1 MMDQDR
7 ERQYNPFAPAMSN
20 SGGATLEAGM
30 PQIAAAQ
37 TAAMADQGESA
48 KEKAIGL
55 AMDKGMN
62 YGVDKGAGAL
72 SKAIAGI
79 GSGGSAASTAAMAG
93 RAGLTGAG
101 PGLASTG
108 KMVAGPIANGALQTA
123 AGNTLGGGL
132 TSAAGATTAAGKGG
146 GIAAGMTGM
155 AAAAA
160 PVLPFVI
167 GAMALKS
174 IFKK

>member
-7 ERQYNPFAPAMSN
+7 ARQYNPFAPAMSN
-20 SGGATLEAGM
+20 SGATLEAGM
-30 PQIAAAQ
+30 PQIAPAQ
-37 TAAMADQGESA
+37 QVAMADQGESA
-48 KEKAIGL
+48 KEQAIGL

-101 PGLASTG
+101 PGLASAATG
-108 KMVAGPIANGALQTA
+108 AGKG
-123 AGNTLGGGL
+123 
-132 TSAAGATTAAGKGG
+132 AAGAAGG
-146 GIAAGMTGM
+146 AGMAGM

-160 PVLPFVI
+160 PVLPLII

>member
-30 PQIAAAQ
+30 PQIAPAQ
-37 TAAMADQGESA
+37 AAAMADQGESA

-101 PGLASTG
+101 PGLAS
-108 KMVAGPIANGALQTA
+108 AASGAA
-123 AGNTLGGGL
+123 AGGKGAGM
-132 TSAAGATTAAGKGG
+132 AAGA
-146 GIAAGMTGM
+146 TGM

-160 PVLPFVI
+160 PILPIVI

>member
-7 ERQYNPFAPAMSN
+7 ARQYNPFAPAMSN
-20 SGGATLEAGM
+20 SGATLEAGM
-30 PQIAAAQ
+30 PQIAPAQ
-37 TAAMADQGESA
+37 QAAMADQGESA

-101 PGLASTG
+101 PGLASAATG
-108 KMVAGPIANGALQTA
+108 
-123 AGNTLGGGL
+123 
-132 TSAAGATTAAGKGG
+132 AAGKGG
-146 GIAAGMTGM
+146 AAGAAGAAGGAGMAGM

-160 PVLPFVI
+160 PVLPFII

>member
-20 SGGATLEAGM
+20 SGGAMDAGV
-30 PQIAAAQ
+30 PQLPAAQ
-37 TAAMADQGESA
+37 GAAMADQGESA

-101 PGLASTG
+101 PGLAS
-108 KMVAGPIANGALQTA
+108 AASGAA
-123 AGNTLGGGL
+123 AG
-132 TSAAGATTAAGKGG
+132 GKGAG
-146 GIAAGMTGM
+146 MAAGMTGM

>member
-101 PGLASTG
+101 PGLAS
-108 KMVAGPIANGALQTA
+108 AASGAA
-123 AGNTLGGGL
+123 AG
-132 TSAAGATTAAGKGG
+132 GKGAG
-146 GIAAGMTGM
+146 MAAGMTGM

>member
-30 PQIAAAQ
+30 PQIAPAQ
-37 TAAMADQGESA
+37 GAAMADQGESA

-72 SKAIAGI
+72 STAIGGLGKKAATDVVSKHVAKNAIAQ
-79 GSGGSAASTAAMAG
+79 GGAK
-93 RAGLTGAG
+93 GAG
-101 PGLASTG
+101 
-108 KMVAGPIANGALQTA
+108 TA
-123 AGNTLGGGL
+123 AGGGL
-132 TSAAGATTAAGKGG
+132 AAAGAAV
-146 GIAAGMTGM
+146 
-155 AAAAA
+155 A
-160 PVLPFVI
+160 PALPFII

>member
-20 SGGATLEAGM
+20 SGGAMDAGIPQM
-30 PQIAAAQ
+30 PAAQ

-62 YGVDKGAGAL
+62 YGIDKGAGAL
-72 SKAIAGI
+72 STAIGGLGKKAATDVVSKHVAKNAIAQ
-79 GSGGSAASTAAMAG
+79 GGAK
-93 RAGLTGAG
+93 GAG
-101 PGLASTG
+101 
-108 KMVAGPIANGALQTA
+108 TA
-123 AGNTLGGGL
+123 AGGGL
-132 TSAAGATTAAGKGG
+132 AAAGAAV
-146 GIAAGMTGM
+146 
-155 AAAAA
+155 A
-160 PVLPFVI
+160 PALPFII

>member
-20 SGGATLEAGM
+20 SGGAMDAGV
-30 PQIAAAQ
+30 PQLPAAQ
-37 TAAMADQGESA
+37 GAAMADQGESA

-72 SKAIAGI
+72 SKAISGI
-79 GSGGSAASTAAMAG
+79 GAGSAPAFT
-93 RAGLTGAG
+93 
-101 PGLASTG
+101 TG
-108 KMVAGPIANGALQTA
+108 KMVAGPIAGGALQTA

-132 TSAAGATTAAGKGG
+132 ASAAGATTAAGKGG

>member
-7 ERQYNPFAPAMSN
+7 ERQYGSNPFAPAMSN
-20 SGGATLEAGM
+20 SGGAMDAGI
-30 PQIAAAQ
+30 PQIPAAQ
-37 TAAMADQGESA
+37 AAAMADQGESA

-62 YGVDKGAGAL
+62 YGVDKGAGML
-72 SKAIAGI
+72 TKAI
-79 GSGGSAASTAAMAG
+79 
-93 RAGLTGAG
+93 
-101 PGLASTG
+101 
-108 KMVAGPIANGALQTA
+108 
-123 AGNTLGGGL
+123 GGL
-132 TSAAGATTAAGKGG
+132 GKKAATDVVSKHVAKNAIGTAAGKGG
-146 GIAAGMTGM
+146 GMAAGATGAMTGI

-160 PVLPFVI
+160 PILPFVI

>member
-7 ERQYNPFAPAMSN
+7 ERQYGSNPFAPAMSN
-20 SGGATLEAGM
+20 SGGAMDAGI
-30 PQIAAAQ
+30 PQIPAAQ
-37 TAAMADQGESA
+37 AAAMADQGESA

-62 YGVDKGAGAL
+62 AGVDKGAGILTKAL
-72 SKAIAGI
+72 SGLGA
-79 GSGGSAASTAAMAG
+79 SGSAASTAAMAG

-101 PGLASTG
+101 PGLASAATG
-108 KMVAGPIANGALQTA
+108 
-123 AGNTLGGGL
+123 
-132 TSAAGATTAAGKGG
+132 AAGKGG
-146 GIAAGMTGM
+146 AAAAGGAGMAGM

-160 PVLPFVI
+160 PILPFVI

>member
-20 SGGATLEAGM
+20 SGGAMDAGI
-30 PQIAAAQ
+30 PQLPAAQ
-37 TAAMADQGESA
+37 AAAMADQGESA

-72 SKAIAGI
+72 SKAISGI
-79 GSGGSAASTAAMAG
+79 GAGSAPAATTAIG
-93 RAGLTGAG
+93 TAGLTGAG
-101 PGLASTG
+101 PGL
-108 KMVAGPIANGALQTA
+108 V
-123 AGNTLGGGL
+123 
-132 TSAAGATTAAGKGG
+132 SAAAVPAGKGG

>member
-1 MMDQDR
+1 
-7 ERQYNPFAPAMSN
+7 
-20 SGGATLEAGM
+20 
-30 PQIAAAQ
+30 
-37 TAAMADQGESA
+37 
-48 KEKAIGL
+48 
-55 AMDKGMN
+55 MN

-72 SKAIAGI
+72 SKAISGI
-79 GSGGSAASTAAMAG
+79 GAGSAPAATTAIG
-93 RAGLTGAG
+93 TAGLTGAG
-101 PGLASTG
+101 PGL
-108 KMVAGPIANGALQTA
+108 V
-123 AGNTLGGGL
+123 
-132 TSAAGATTAAGKGG
+132 SAAAVPAGKGG

>member
-1 MMDQDR
+1 MIDQDR
-7 ERQYNPFAPAMSN
+7 ERKYNPFAPTMSN
-20 SGGATLEAGM
+20 GGGLDVEIPQTEAA
-30 PQIAAAQ
+30 QAAAI
-37 TAAMADQGESA
+37 ADQGPSA
-48 KEKAIGL
+48 KEQAIGL

-72 SKAIAGI
+72 SKAISGI
-79 GSGGSAASTAAMAG
+79 GAGSAPAFTA
-93 RAGLTGAG
+93 
-101 PGLASTG
+101 G

-146 GIAAGMTGM
+146 GIAARMTGM

>member
-30 PQIAAAQ
+30 PQIAPAQ
-37 TAAMADQGESA
+37 AAAMADQGESA

-72 SKAIAGI
+72 SKAISGI
-79 GSGGSAASTAAMAG
+79 GAGSAPAATTAIG
-93 RAGLTGAG
+93 TAGLTGAG
-101 PGLASTG
+101 PGLVSAAA
-108 KMVAGPIANGALQTA
+108 VPAA
-123 AGNTLGGGL
+123 AG
-132 TSAAGATTAAGKGG
+132 GKGA

>member
-20 SGGATLEAGM
+20 SNGATLEAGM
-30 PQIAAAQ
+30 PQIAPAQ
-37 TAAMADQGESA
+37 AAAMADQGESA

-72 SKAIAGI
+72 SKAISGI
-79 GSGGSAASTAAMAG
+79 GAGSAPAATTAIG
-93 RAGLTGAG
+93 TAGLTGAG
-101 PGLASTG
+101 PGL
-108 KMVAGPIANGALQTA
+108 V
-123 AGNTLGGGL
+123 
-132 TSAAGATTAAGKGG
+132 SAAAVPAGKGG

>member
-1 MMDQDR
+1 MMGQDK
-7 ERQYNPFAPAMSN
+7 EKYGSNPFAPAMSN
-20 SGGATLEAGM
+20 SGGAMSAGI
-30 PQIAAAQ
+30 PQIPAAQ
-37 TAAMADQGESA
+37 QAAMADQGESA

-72 SKAIAGI
+72 SKAISGI
-79 GSGGSAASTAAMAG
+79 GAPAAAGTAGS
-93 RAGLTGAG
+93 
-101 PGLASTG
+101 
-108 KMVAGPIANGALQTA
+108 GAL
-123 AGNTLGGGL
+123 G
-132 TSAAGATTAAGKGG
+132 AAGAGSAVTGAAGAAGKGG
-146 GIAAGMTGM
+146 AAAAGGAGMAGM

-160 PVLPFVI
+160 PILPFVI